1 MKKGIRWGILGPGKI
16 AITFAEAVN
25 LIGEDVIV
33 AVASHDE
40 RKAAAF
46 AAEHQIAHG
55 YGSYEELV
63 SRDDIDAVYV
73 SNLHM
78 MHRDAA
84 LMAMRHGKAVLCE
97 KPMAI
102 NAASARAMAKAAG
115 ENHVFLM
122 EAMWSRFLPATVKA
136 LELAGA
142 GSVGDIRVIRGAF
155 SYGSSFDPHSRIYD
169 PALAGGGL
177 LDVGVYAISCA
188 ASFFG
193 FDPIQ
198 ILGAADIG
206 NSGVDEQAAM
216 ILTYEDGQMAVL
228 NSGVNVSMP
237 GWMEIYGRDGYLE
250 IPSFWDAQVVRLH
263 RNGKD
268 EVETFSFPHRNGF
281 VYEVEHASR
290 CIREGLMESP
300 IWPLSSTIA
309 VAEIMDTLRR
319 SWGLRYPG
327 EE

>member
-142 GSVGDIRVIRGAF
+142 GRVGDIRVFPMARLLIPIPEYTIRRLPAAVCWMWGCMRF
-155 SYGSSFDPHSRIYD
+155 PVPPPFLGLIRSRFWGR
-169 PALAGGGL
+169 PT
-177 LDVGVYAISCA
+177 S
-188 ASFFG
+188 
-193 FDPIQ
+193 
-198 ILGAADIG
+198 
-206 NSGVDEQAAM
+206 E
-216 ILTYEDGQMAVL
+216 TAVL
-228 NSGVNVSMP
+228 
-237 GWMEIYGRDGYLE
+237 
-250 IPSFWDAQVVRLH
+250 
-263 RNGKD
+263 
-268 EVETFSFPHRNGF
+268 T
-281 VYEVEHASR
+281 SR
-290 CIREGLMESP
+290 RP
-300 IWPLSSTIA
+300 
-309 VAEIMDTLRR
+309 
-319 SWGLRYPG
+319 
-327 EE
+327 